1 MTDAARNPVSTTRSF
16 GMPAKVAPDG
26 TVFHYRESLAAPVRE
41 GPPSEDEELGA
52 LWGCTAKAAHQLKLH
67 AARRA
72 ADVIRYRR
80 AIGEHERACTY
91 AAPVEE
97 AMAGLSCGDAAKREE
112 IADAQEDVAQGMYRA
127 EPSKQALQALLRA
140 RANMRQSSIDHDREL
155 IAAAPKE
162 WGIQP

>member
-16 GMPAKVAPDG
+16 GIGSNVPRRATEFNLPDPLLAS
-26 TVFHYRESLAAPVRE
+26 VRESPR
-41 GPPSEDEELGA
+41 EDEELGA
-52 LWGCTAKAAHQLKLH
+52 LWGCTPKAAHTLKTH

-72 ADVIRYRR
+72 ADVIRLRR
-80 AIGEHERACTY
+80 AKQDHDGACRY
-91 AAPVEE
+91 AAPIEE
-97 AMAGLSCGDAAKREE
+97 AMAGISCGDAKKREE